1 MTGTQKYL
9 FDLQGFL
16 VVEDVLTDQECET
29 AKRKIRERMQPLEK
43 TPDGYDANGTWH
55 AARGLLD
62 AGEPFTLADRP
73 SQADGGAHR
82 DHQSQAA
89 P

>member
-29 AKRKIRERMQPLEK
+29 AKRKIRERMQPLAK
-43 TPDGYDANGTWH
+43 TPDGYDANGT
-55 AARGLLD
+55 G
-62 AGEPFTLADRP
+62 TLPGDSSTRVNRSP
-73 SQADGGAHR
+73 R
-82 DHQSQAA
+82 
-89 P
+89 

>member
-29 AKRKIRERMQPLEK
+29 AKRKIRERMQPLRKDPGRVRRERHLARCPG
-43 TPDGYDANGTWH
+43 TPR
-55 AARGLLD
+55 RG
-62 AGEPFTLADRP
+62 
-73 SQADGGAHR
+73 
-82 DHQSQAA
+82 
-89 P
+89 